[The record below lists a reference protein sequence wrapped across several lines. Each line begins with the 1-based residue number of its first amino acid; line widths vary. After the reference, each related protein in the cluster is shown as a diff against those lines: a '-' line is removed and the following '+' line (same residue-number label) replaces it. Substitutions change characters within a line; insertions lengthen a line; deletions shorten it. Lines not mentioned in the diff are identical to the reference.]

1 MKENYFKSTL
11 RMSSHLLNRLG
22 KLKILFLTF
31 LLSCF
36 SALTFVPA
44 SQAFYQQVISDDPP
58 ITEPN
63 EEDYYQIRDVVVP
76 DDIVLEVGGIALLP
90 SGQLAVAT
98 RRGEIWTISNPA
110 MENGSAPHFTKF
122 AEGMYETL
130 GLVYQDGSLY
140 TSQRGELTRLTDT
153 NGDGRADL
161 YERVYAWPIS
171 GHYHEYSFGPAFLP
185 NGNMVVTGNV
195 AFGNPRW
202 WEAESRVPWRG
213 WSMIITPEGDMKP
226 FSSGMRSPAGIAVN
240 SRGEILYTE
249 NEGDWIGS
257 GFLAHVEEGDFHGNP
272 AGLRWAD
279 RPESPVD
286 VRREDIVDS
295 ERPMYESAERVPG
308 IKLPAVWIPH
318 TLMGISTS
326 DILEA
331 TDNSFGPYEGHYFIG
346 DQGHALIN
354 RIVMEKVNGQY
365 QGVVFPFRRGFA
377 SGVLRMEWGEDGAMY
392 VGMTDRGWSSTGER
406 GYGLQRL
413 EWNGEVPFEMRN
425 IEARPDGFEIEFTKP
440 VDQERAANLAHY
452 NVTNF
457 TYMYR
462 YDYGSPII
470 RQEEAPVRGLKIS
483 DDGLRVRIVVD
494 NLREK
499 YVHEVRLGEIHSEDG
514 IPLLHNTG
522 YYTLNYI
529 PAGDALMDDEL
540 TAIIDPAQPRDVVSP
555 ATDLVQE
562 ESNAEEIREES
573 DDLPVAKRVTEL
585 PESWVDG
592 PDRTIRLGTK
602 PGLQFDMETIEVN
615 SGSKIRLEFINDDDM
630 QHNVVIVQPGTA
642 DEVGEEAML
651 LGLQGPEMQY
661 VPDNDNVLFYTAI
674 LRPGMSES
682 IYFTAPDIPGEY
694 TYVCTFPGHHIVMR
708 GRLIVN

>member
-1 MKENYFKSTL
+1 
-11 RMSSHLLNRLG
+11 MSNQLFIRLV

-31 LLSCF
+31 SLSFF
-36 SALTFVPA
+36 SALIFVPA
-44 SQAFYQQVISDDPP
+44 SQAFYQGVISDNTPV
-58 ITEPN
+58 TEPS
-63 EEDYYQIRDVVVP
+63 EEDYYQIRDVVIP
-76 DDIVLEVGGIALLP
+76 DGIVLEVGGIALMP
-90 SGQLAVAT
+90 SGKLAVAT

-110 MENGSAPHFTKF
+110 MENGSAPYFTKF

-130 GLVYQDGSLY
+130 GLVYRDGSLY

-153 NGDGRADL
+153 NGDGSADL

-171 GHYHEYSFGPAFLP
+171 GHYHEYSFGPAFMP

-195 AFGNPRW
+195 AFGNPNW

-226 FSSGMRSPAGIAVN
+226 FSTGMRSPAGIAVN

-331 TDNSFGPYEGHYFIG
+331 MDNSFGPYEGHYFIG

-354 RIVMEKVNGQY
+354 RIVMEKVNDQY

-377 SGVLRMEWGEDGAMY
+377 SGVLRLEWGEDGAMY

-440 VDQERAANLAHY
+440 VDRERAANLALY

-470 RQEEAPVRGLKIS
+470 RQEDAPVRGLKVS
-483 DDGLRVRIVVD
+483 DDGLKVRIVVD

-499 YVHEVRLGEIHSEDG
+499 YVHEVRLGEIQSEDG
-514 IPLLHNTG
+514 IPLLHNAG
-522 YYTLNYI
+522 YYTMNYI
-529 PAGDALMDDEL
+529 PAGDALAEDDM
-540 TAIIDPAQPRDVVSP
+540 TATIDPAHRSDVLSP
-555 ATDLVQE
+555 AIDLMQE
-562 ESNAEEIREES
+562 ERNAQEIREES
-573 DDLPVAKRVTEL
+573 DELPVAKRVTEL
-585 PESWVDG
+585 PESWIDG

-615 SGSKIRLEFINDDDM
+615 SGSKIRLVFNNDDDM

-682 IYFTAPDIPGEY
+682 IYFTVPDIPGEY

-708 GRLIVN
+708 GKLIVL